1 MSKKKIETNEI
12 RCASQQIIVSRTD
25 LEGNIIYHNPTF
37 SEVNGFQGSSC
48 IHKPH
53 NIVRLPDMP
62 KTIFKIIWSIIEQ
75 GLPIQAVLKNRTN
88 DGHYY
93 WTLINWKVQK
103 DADNNAISYVAYG
116 KQAPDHVIEKMEPLY
131 AMMLDIEKEHGMD
144 SALKYLHSFLEEE
157 GVNYSQYMEKLIKH
171 REFRCLCDF
180 VKHTLSGTKKLKRK
194 KRRN

>member
-1 MSKKKIETNEI
+1 MSTTDKINNEI
-12 RCASQQIIVSRTD
+12 RCAAQQITISRTD

-48 IHKPH
+48 IHQPH
-53 NIVRLPDMP
+53 NIVRHPDMP

-75 GLPIQAVLKNRTN
+75 GLPIQALLKNKTN

-103 DADNNAISYVAYG
+103 DADNNIISYVAYG
-116 KQAPDHVIEKMEPLY
+116 KQAPDHVIEKMAPIYE
-131 AMMLDIEKEHGMD
+131 MMLEIEKNHD
-144 SALKYLHSFLEEE
+144 IDAALKYLHAFLEEE
-157 GVNYSQYMEKLIKH
+157 GMNYSQYMEKLLKH

-180 VKHTLSGTKKLKRK
+180 VKHAFSGTTKKRRK
-194 KRRN
+194 KRRK